1 MTLEAR
7 DVVWEAGGTRV
18 LDGVTLRA
26 QPGRVLGLL
35 GPNGS
40 GKSSLLRCLAGLR
53 RPTRGA
59 VLLDG
64 RELRAWPRRAVARR
78 VALLAQEAATELD
91 LSVADVVA
99 LGRLPHRGPLGGE
112 SPADRAAVAHALAL
126 VGLDGWERRR
136 WHTLSGGERQ
146 RVQLARALAQEPRE
160 LLLDE
165 PTNHLDVRQALELL
179 ELVRGLG
186 RTAVVALHDL
196 QLAARYCDALAV
208 LRAGR
213 IVAAGPTAA
222 VLTAGLVAD
231 VYGVA
236 CEIGVEADG
245 RPEVRGLRP
254 LTRAA
259 P

>member
-1 MTLEAR
+1 VTLEAR

>member
-146 RVQLARALAQEPRE
+146 RVQLARALVLRPRL

-165 PTNHLDVRQALELL
+165 PTTGLDPSVQATVLSLIDRAIDRDRAGTLL
-179 ELVRGLG
+179 VTHDLG
-186 RTAVVALHDL
+186 VVAL
-196 QLAARYCDALAV
+196 LADRVVVMHHGEIVEEGVTDAV
-208 LRAGR
+208 LEDPAHPYTRS
-213 IVAAGPTAA
+213 
-222 VLTAGLVAD
+222 LVAS
-231 VYGVA
+231 
-236 CEIGVEADG
+236 
-245 RPEVRGLRP
+245 RLP
-254 LTRAA
+254 
-259 P
+259 

>member
-1 MTLEAR
+1 VTLEAR

-64 RELRAWPRRAVARR
+64 RELRAWSRRAVARR